1 MVGIQFKG
9 GHIKMPFD
17 IPLLFN
23 ILQGLGLMLLIVLVG
38 ASIMMTPK
46 VVKYYVDSKIFIK
59 SQQIKRL
66 YDDEQNKFK
75 KQYTDDHLLKHPNEQ
90 IAKLAKYSDYTLKK
104 MCQEQQIK
112 DYNRMNKY
120 DKIVALLKAQ
130 GIEVKEESTNNELL
144 PDVLNVENKNDDL
157 ESDDPNDEPNDEA
170 DIIEEEDTKDKKE
183 IHPVNPTSIET
194 AKEKR
199 RKELDKLSNKE
210 LNKIAGVL
218 KIKYASKIR
227 KAKLIDIII
236 DKEIEAS
243 VEAEGDAVKGFK
255 QLEEGK

>member
-1 MVGIQFKG
+1 
-9 GHIKMPFD
+9 MPFD

-23 ILQGLGLMLLIVLVG
+23 ILQGSLLILANVAVWS
-38 ASIMMTPK
+38 SIFMTPK
-46 VVKYYVDSKIFIK
+46 VVKFFVDSKVFIK

-66 YDDEQNKFK
+66 YDDDQNKFK

-90 IAKLAKYSDYTLKK
+90 IQKLAKYSDYTLKK

-130 GIEVKEESTNNELL
+130 GIEVKEENTNNELL
-144 PDVLNVENKNDDL
+144 PDVLNLEDKKKEPEDVEPT
-157 ESDDPNDEPNDEA
+157 DDPNEEPNDE
-170 DIIEEEDTKDKKE
+170 DEIIEEKESKEKKE
-183 IHPVNPTSIET
+183 IHPSKPTSIEA

-199 RKELDKLSNKE
+199 RKELNKFTTKE
-210 LNKIAGVL
+210 LNAVAKLL
-218 KIKYASKIR
+218 KIKYYAQTK
-227 KAKLIDIII
+227 KVKLIDIII
-236 DKEIEAS
+236 DREIEES

>member
-1 MVGIQFKG
+1 
-9 GHIKMPFD
+9 MPFD

-130 GIEVKEESTNNELL
+130 GIEVKEENTNNELL
-144 PDVLNVENKNDDL
+144 PDVLNLEDKKKDSEDD
-157 ESDDPNDEPNDEA
+157 EPTDDPNEEPNDE
-170 DIIEEEDTKDKKE
+170 DEIIEEEEPKEKKE
-183 IHPVNPTSIET
+183 IHPSKPTSIEA